1 MLHALTTKTKT
12 KHIRKWLEMYM
23 SVTFIM
29 MILQV
34 SAYVQIQMYRIVY
47 IKYVQFFVN
56 YTLIMLL
63 LKDIF

>member
-1 MLHALTTKTKT
+1 
-12 KHIRKWLEMYM
+12 MYM

-47 IKYVQFFVN
+47 IKYVHFFVN